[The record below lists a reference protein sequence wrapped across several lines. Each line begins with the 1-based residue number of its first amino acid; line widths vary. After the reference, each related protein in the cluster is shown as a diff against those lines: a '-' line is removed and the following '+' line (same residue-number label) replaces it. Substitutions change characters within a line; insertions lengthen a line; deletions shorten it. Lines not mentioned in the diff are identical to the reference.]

1 MWASLVAQ
9 TVKNMLTMKEI
20 QAQSLG
26 QEDPLEKGMATHY
39 NILAWR
45 IPWTGFLLFKAYL
58 SATLVHKHHH
68 NLILEHSYHSKKK
81 QPLPILHHQL
91 HATIVFCPYRVP
103 YSEHFI

>member
-26 QEDPLEKGMATHY
+26 QEDPLEKGMATHS